1 MYKKN
6 ASKEFARFMLSTI
19 TTFYFSSF
27 FFKYFLLNEVN
38 IEKVINDFNRD
49 ISRFLSLEI
58 SIASGYLVL
67 IYSLIINL
75 LLFSSYWYNN
85 PQLYE
90 EGRATIYSKIFQ
102 ISSLATVFIFYF
114 LRIFNTSRFYL
125 IIFMILVPF
134 IFILFRSEGI
144 MSSMIIR
151 NNNSK
156 KFILVYQ
163 EKGYGDELYINKYI
177 DKNNIVKSIDLG
189 IESNNNLFQKL
200 VSLQKTDQFDFILIN
215 IEAYSKDVEK
225 KIINLI
231 DLKKPVL
238 IAIKSFDE
246 KNTQNISLKKV
257 NINNINLFV
266 FNTQVQDGIQLI
278 FKRLFDLIISTLLL
292 VFLAPIFLIISTLI
306 YINDFNSPI
315 VSIYRSGIYGKE
327 FKMYKFRTMHPNSH
341 KNRFELQNKN
351 LRKGPLFKIENDP
364 RVINK
369 FNWMRRSSLD
379 ELPQLINVIK
389 GDMSLVGPRPLFKED
404 LINFKEEQ
412 TIRMSVLPGITGL
425 LQINDRETEDF
436 NIWFK
441 WDKEYIDTWSLKN
454 DLKILLL
461 TPFKLSSS
469 L

>member
-1 MYKKN
+1 
-6 ASKEFARFMLSTI
+6 
-19 TTFYFSSF
+19 
-27 FFKYFLLNEVN
+27 
-38 IEKVINDFNRD
+38 
-49 ISRFLSLEI
+49 
-58 SIASGYLVL
+58 
-67 IYSLIINL
+67 
-75 LLFSSYWYNN
+75 
-85 PQLYE
+85 
-90 EGRATIYSKIFQ
+90 
-102 ISSLATVFIFYF
+102 
-114 LRIFNTSRFYL
+114 
-125 IIFMILVPF
+125 
-134 IFILFRSEGI
+134 
-144 MSSMIIR
+144 
-151 NNNSK
+151 
-156 KFILVYQ
+156 
-163 EKGYGDELYINKYI
+163 
-177 DKNNIVKSIDLG
+177 
-189 IESNNNLFQKL
+189 
-200 VSLQKTDQFDFILIN
+200 
-215 IEAYSKDVEK
+215 
-225 KIINLI
+225 
-231 DLKKPVL
+231 
-238 IAIKSFDE
+238 
-246 KNTQNISLKKV
+246 
-257 NINNINLFV
+257 
-266 FNTQVQDGIQLI
+266 
-278 FKRLFDLIISTLLL
+278 

>member
-6 ASKEFARFMLSTI
+6 ALKEFARFMLSTV

-90 EGRATIYSKIFQ
+90 EGGATIYSKIFQ

-144 MSSMIIR
+144 MSSMVIR

-163 EKGYGDELYINKYI
+163 EKGYGDELYLNKYI

-215 IEAYSKDVEK
+215 IEDYSKDVEK

-246 KNTQNISLKKV
+246 KSTQNISLKKV

-292 VFLAPIFLIISTLI
+292 VFLGPIFLIISILI
-306 YINDFNSPI
+306 YFNDFNSPI

-327 FKMYKFRTMHPNSH
+327 FKMYKFRTMYPNSH

-351 LRKGPLFKIENDP
+351 LREGPLFKIENDP

-369 FNWMRRSSLD
+369 FNWLRRSSLD

>member
-6 ASKEFARFMLSTI
+6 ALKEFARFMLSTV

-90 EGRATIYSKIFQ
+90 EGGATIYSKIFQ

-163 EKGYGDELYINKYI
+163 EKGYGDELYQIN
-177 DKNNIVKSIDLG
+177 
-189 IESNNNLFQKL
+189 
-200 VSLQKTDQFDFILIN
+200 ILI
-215 IEAYSKDVEK
+215 
-225 KIINLI
+225 KIIL
-231 DLKKPVL
+231 
-238 IAIKSFDE
+238 
-246 KNTQNISLKKV
+246 
-257 NINNINLFV
+257 
-266 FNTQVQDGIQLI
+266 
-278 FKRLFDLIISTLLL
+278 
-292 VFLAPIFLIISTLI
+292 
-306 YINDFNSPI
+306 
-315 VSIYRSGIYGKE
+315 
-327 FKMYKFRTMHPNSH
+327 
-341 KNRFELQNKN
+341 
-351 LRKGPLFKIENDP
+351 
-364 RVINK
+364 
-369 FNWMRRSSLD
+369 
-379 ELPQLINVIK
+379 
-389 GDMSLVGPRPLFKED
+389 
-404 LINFKEEQ
+404 
-412 TIRMSVLPGITGL
+412 
-425 LQINDRETEDF
+425 
-436 NIWFK
+436 
-441 WDKEYIDTWSLKN
+441 
-454 DLKILLL
+454 
-461 TPFKLSSS
+461 
-469 L
+469 

>member
-90 EGRATIYSKIFQ
+90 EGGATIYSKIFQ